1 MGDPQLSVV
10 AIKSDTVNIYGVGDR
25 MSKRGWHLNAL
36 SRPAGLHMAFTRLSA
51 QSVNKLLD
59 DLGEC
64 LQEEKDTPG
73 EDSGDLVALY
83 GIGQTSVGPAIVDE
97 FAKTFLDV
105 LYE

>member
-10 AIKSDTVNIYGVGDR
+10 AIKSDTVNIYGIGDK

-36 SRPAGLHMAFTRLSA
+36 SRPPGLHMAFTRLSA
-51 QSVNKLLD
+51 MSVDKLLD
-59 DLGEC
+59 DLAEC
-64 LQEEKDTPG
+64 LKEEKEAPG
-73 EDSGDLVALY
+73 GDGGDLVALY